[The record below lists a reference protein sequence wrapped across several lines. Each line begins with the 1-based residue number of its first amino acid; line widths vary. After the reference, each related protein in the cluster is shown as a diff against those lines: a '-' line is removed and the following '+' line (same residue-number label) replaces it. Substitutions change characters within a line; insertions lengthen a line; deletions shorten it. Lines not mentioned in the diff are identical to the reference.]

1 MKKWVELFK
10 ELRKTSKG
18 KAILFFGGY
27 LIFFVI
33 VILFVRLSSK
43 DMTNPDDY
51 QKGNSSDINIDL
63 LLNNNYLFTYNVV
76 LDNKEY
82 IYYGKRNNDV
92 ELFSIGDKTYYKNGD
107 SYFTKNNDLW
117 VKTENPY
124 LFSLFLDSNKINSI
138 LEDAYMDSTTDFED
152 GRKSINMLIST
163 NTINQKFNNIESDY
177 FEEPNTLTIIAN
189 KDKVVDEI
197 TYDLSSYCTLNKLCQ
212 SSLKIKLNY
221 EMFGE
226 IKDIENPVN
235 E

>member
-117 VKTENPY
+117 VKTENYTCPSQLKRKKNIWNDSRLWWLAKEQCI
-124 LFSLFLDSNKINSI
+124 LFSKQYNDIQSYKNEILTIYKKYINS
-138 LEDAYMDSTTDFED
+138 
-152 GRKSINMLIST
+152 
-163 NTINQKFNNIESDY
+163 
-177 FEEPNTLTIIAN
+177 
-189 KDKVVDEI
+189 
-197 TYDLSSYCTLNKLCQ
+197 
-212 SSLKIKLNY
+212 
-221 EMFGE
+221 
-226 IKDIENPVN
+226 
-235 E
+235 